1 MIRLMKLGFGISALL
16 LAAFAAQ
23 AETYPSRQVQLIVAY
38 PPGGAADLIARGVAQ
53 KLSEKWGQPVVVENR
68 GGGAT
73 QVAANAVAQSQPDGY
88 TLLVTGMETFAISPF
103 LYSKLSYDPVGDF
116 VPVSSFGYSN
126 QILVVPAASP
136 FKNLADVLTDARKEN
151 GGLQYGTIGMGG
163 SSHINMVLLET
174 LTGVKL
180 TPVHYH
186 GGGPLLT
193 DLLGSHISMGFL
205 STALVAQ
212 YIKARTLRALGVSSA
227 KRIPE
232 FPNLPTIAESG
243 VPGYQ
248 SVSWFGL
255 FAPMKTPPDVVQK
268 INADV
273 QAVFSDPGVKE
284 KFLMPNSIEVRMG
297 DAKDF
302 ASYVAAEADKWGKVI
317 KQADL
322 KADN

>member
-1 MIRLMKLGFGISALL
+1 MTRLMELAVGILILL
-16 LAAFAAQ
+16 LGTFAAQ
-23 AETYPSRQVQLIVAY
+23 SQTYPSRQVQLIVAY

-53 KLSEKWGQPVVVENR
+53 KLSEKWGEPVVVENR

-73 QVAANAVAQSQPDGY
+73 QIAANAVAQSQADGY

-103 LYSKLSYDPVGDF
+103 LYAKLSYDPVGDF

-136 FKNLADVLTDARKEN
+136 FKSLADVLSEARKQN

-193 DLLGSHISMGFL
+193 DLLGSHIPMGFL
-205 STALVAQ
+205 STALVEQ
-212 YIKARTLRALGVSSA
+212 YIKNGTLRALGVTSA

-232 FPNLPTIAESG
+232 FPDLPTIAEG
-243 VPGYQ
+243 GAPGYE

-255 FAPMKTPPDVVQK
+255 FAPKNTPPEVVQK
-268 INADV
+268 INSDL
-273 QAVFSDPGVKE
+273 QAEFSDPGFKQ
-284 KFLMPNSIEVRMG
+284 KFLTANSIEVRPG
-297 DAKDF
+297 NAKDF

-317 KQADL
+317 KQANL